1 MNTNKTLYAA
11 LAFGPMVLVL
21 GVIVMMGVMFA
32 EIFEHPGRYNDDV
45 MPTGFAGMMVIS
57 MLGGLL
63 SLVGLIVYI
72 LHVTKNKHIPEA
84 NRTMWILIVALAGAI
99 GMIIY
104 YFTWIRK
111 EDELNAKMDQQP
123 GNNPWK

>member
-11 LAFGPMVLVL
+11 LAFGPLVL
-21 GVIVMMGVMFA
+21 IFGMFVMMGFMFA
-32 EIFEHPGRYNDDV
+32 EIFDHPGRYQGDS
-45 MPTGFAGMMVIS
+45 MPPAFGGIMMFSALI
-57 MLGGLL
+57 GLL
-63 SLVGLIVYI
+63 SIIGLIVYI

-84 NRTMWILIVALAGAI
+84 NRTMWILIVALAGAV
-99 GMIIY
+99 GMAIY

-123 GNNPWK
+123 GGNPWK